1 MIMKNYSNIYIYK
14 RKNAFTII
22 ELIVVI
28 TIIAILLAM
37 STLIASKII
46 RRERVESAT
55 DKFVSFLKEAQKYS
69 MINSYYKDNGNIQK
83 RHYGIRIEKNK
94 NNMNSNEDNFNI
106 SLVWNN
112 LINSDYSNE
121 IKEKSLDISRIKIY
135 NVPSNSTQNNNQK
148 AELIDNIAIY
158 FNDTGAIK
166 VESAQN
172 LSYGITIRIADASD
186 DYKRD
191 IKISAMGHINVESP
205 K

>member
-1 MIMKNYSNIYIYK
+1 MKNYSNIYIYK

-135 NVPSNSTQNNNQK
+135 NVPSNSSQNNNQK

>member
-1 MIMKNYSNIYIYK
+1 MKNYSNIYIYK

>member
-135 NVPSNSTQNNNQK
+135 NVPSNSSQNNNQK